1 MRRSLFV
8 KSRPSTSQNPL
19 LLAELARE
27 MAGAINDVVP
37 PGLTVMASWVTEDPM
52 VILVH
57 DGVGIR
63 GVTPSQAEMRALGG
77 NTEDLSGYVEAA
89 LSEALSQFQ
98 DEIVESLGTPW
109 PQTTESKGL
118 PLNGTKLERDCL
130 RGWYGA
136 EDNPVLALR
145 PILVPKSGS

>member
-1 MRRSLFV
+1 
-8 KSRPSTSQNPL
+8 L

-27 MAGAINDVVP
+27 MAAAINDIVP
-37 PGLTVMASWVTEDPM
+37 PGFTVIASWVTEDPM
-52 VILVH
+52 VMLVH

-63 GVTPSQAEMRALGG
+63 GVTLSDAEMRAPGG
-77 NTEDLSGYVEAA
+77 NNEDLSPYLGAV

-98 DEIVESLGTPW
+98 DEIVEMLGTPW
-109 PQTTESKGL
+109 PQTIESEGL
-118 PLNGTKLERDCL
+118 PLNGTKWEHGFL

-145 PILVPKSGS
+145 PIPAPTRGS

>member
-1 MRRSLFV
+1 
-8 KSRPSTSQNPL
+8 L

-37 PGLTVMASWVTEDPM
+37 PGFTVMASWVTEDPM

-57 DGVGIR
+57 
-63 GVTPSQAEMRALGG
+63 EGG
-77 NTEDLSGYVEAA
+77 GL
-89 LSEALSQFQ
+89 Q

-118 PLNGTKLERDCL
+118 PLNGTRLERDFL

-136 EDNPVLALR
+136 GDNPVLALR
-145 PILVPKSGS
+145 PILAPKSGS

>member
-1 MRRSLFV
+1 V
-8 KSRPSTSQNPL
+8 KSRASTSQNPL

-27 MAGAINDVVP
+27 MAGAINNVVP
-37 PGLTVMASWVTEDPM
+37 PGFTVMASWVTDDPM

-63 GVTPSQAEMRALGG
+63 GVTLSQAEMRALRG
-77 NTEDLSGYVEAA
+77 NNEDLSGYLEAV

-118 PLNGTKLERDCL
+118 PLHGTKVEGDFLQ
-130 RGWYGA
+130 GWYGA
-136 EDNPVLALR
+136 ENPVLALR
-145 PILVPKSGS
+145 PIPAPKSGS